1 MIFLGVTGSFLGAVY
16 YDKWQVKKNRQKWCD
31 LVAHKSE
38 EVLDPHSLP
47 RRLTIYLAA
56 PPGDGLRAAREH
68 FHEYVK
74 PVLVAAAMD
83 WDVVEGRKEGDV
95 RFKTAEKT
103 RKRRRAGGEGDA
115 LSEED
120 RAAEVTKQRFG
131 TDDAAGVAG
140 DLVIGRHTW
149 KEYIRGLHEGWLG
162 PANAPYDPEQD
173 KVPAVESPEDKQAKL
188 DSAKAAVKNYMGKS
202 GDNNNTTE
210 HIPGQGSVGDAAANA
225 ATGIASST
233 VTTLEELTK
242 DEPELKDDP
251 PATEPEKEQ
260 TEEEKKAAEK
270 PKPRHPPAYIT
281 PEEYSS
287 ASPSSLTPDTIG
299 PSTAVSFPHLLGF
312 RNTPIRIYRFLNR
325 RVLADNVGRQVA
337 SAILASHRPYS
348 TVSSMDDASAS
359 TSGSVS
365 EVATVAQHEER
376 DWWKTTYRERESH
389 EESVWIEPCIV
400 DDRLTA
406 RMSQFE
412 LSAEEEARAKRIGAG
427 KEKAITKYSPK
438 QE

>member
-38 EVLDPHSLP
+38 ETLDPHSLP

-83 WDVVEGRKEGDV
+83 WDVIEGRKEGDV
-95 RFKTAEKT
+95 RFKTAEKV
-103 RKRRRAGGEGDA
+103 RKRRRAGGEGEP
-115 LSEED
+115 LSEVD
-120 RAAEVTKQRFG
+120 QAAEAMKQRFG
-131 TDDAAGVAG
+131 TDDSAGVAG

-162 PANAPYDPEQD
+162 PADGPKEPEPEQ
-173 KVPAVESPEDKQAKL
+173 VSEAELQMIQQRKL
-188 DSAKAAVKNYMGKS
+188 DSAKAAVKNYMSKS
-202 GDNNNTTE
+202 EDDNT

-225 ATGIASST
+225 VTGIASSS

-242 DEPELKDDP
+242 EEPQLQDDVP
-251 PATEPEKEQ
+251 VAESEKEQ

-270 PKPRHPPAYIT
+270 PKPRHPPAYIH

-287 ASPSSLTPDTIG
+287 ATPSALTPDTIG
-299 PSTAVSFPHLLGF
+299 PSIAVSFPHLLGF

-325 RVLADNVGRQVA
+325 RVLADDVGRQVA

-348 TVSSMDDASAS
+348 TASASAS
-359 TSGSVS
+359 TESSSTYVS
-365 EVATVAQHEER
+365 EVTTVAQHEER
-376 DWWKTTYRERESH
+376 NWWKTTFREREPH
-389 EESVWIEPCIV
+389 EESVWIEPCVV
-400 DDRLTA
+400 DERLA
-406 RMSQFE
+406 GRMSKFE
-412 LSAEEEARAKRIGAG
+412 LGAEEEARASRIGEG
-427 KEKAITKYSPK
+427 KEKVITKFSSE

>member
-38 EVLDPHSLP
+38 EALDPHSLP

-103 RKRRRAGGEGDA
+103 RKRRRAGGEGEP

-120 RAAEVTKQRFG
+120 RAAEVAKQRFG

-140 DLVIGRHTW
+140 DVVIGRHTW

-173 KVPAVESPEDKQAKL
+173 KTPEVETEESKQAKL
-188 DSAKAAVKNYMGKS
+188 DSAKAAVKNYMAKS
-202 GDNNNTTE
+202 GENDTTE
-210 HIPGQGSVGDAAANA
+210 HIPGQGSVGDAAANTA
-225 ATGIASST
+225 
-233 VTTLEELTK
+233 VTSLEELTK
-242 DEPELKDDP
+242 ESEPELKDAA
-251 PATEPEKEQ
+251 PAAEPEKEQ

-287 ASPSSLTPDTIG
+287 ATLSALTPDTIG

-325 RVLADNVGRQVA
+325 RVLADDVGRQVA
-337 SAILASHRPYS
+337 SAVLASHRPYS
-348 TVSSMDDASAS
+348 TVSSPDDASAS
-359 TSGSVS
+359 SSNSSVS
-365 EVATVAQHEER
+365 EVSTVAQHEER
-376 DWWKTTYRERESH
+376 NWWKTTFRERESH
-389 EESVWIEPCIV
+389 EESVWIEPCTV
-400 DDRLTA
+400 DERLTA

-412 LSAEEEARAKRIGAG
+412 LSAEEEARAKRIGEG
-427 KEKAITKYSPK
+427 KEKAITKYLPE

>member
-38 EVLDPHSLP
+38 ESLDPHSLP

-95 RFKTAEKT
+95 RFKTAEKI

-120 RAAEVTKQRFG
+120 KAAEVAKLRFG
-131 TDDAAGVAG
+131 TDDASGVAG

-173 KVPAVESPEDKQAKL
+173 KVPAIETPEEKQAKL
-188 DSAKAAVKNYMGKS
+188 DSAKAAVKNYMAKN
-202 GDNNNTTE
+202 GDNNTTE
-210 HIPGQGSVGDAAANA
+210 HVPGQGSVGDAAANA
-225 ATGIASST
+225 A
-233 VTTLEELTK
+233 VTTLDELTK
-242 DEPELKDDP
+242 DEPELKDDT
-251 PATEPEKEQ
+251 AAAEPEKEK
-260 TEEEKKAAEK
+260 TEEEKKEAEK
-270 PKPRHPPAYIT
+270 PKPRHPPAYIA

-287 ASPSSLTPDTIG
+287 ATLSALTPEIIG

-325 RVLADNVGRQVA
+325 RVLADNVGCQVA

-348 TVSSMDDASAS
+348 TVSSTDDASAS
-359 TSGSVS
+359 TGGSVS
-365 EVATVAQHEER
+365 EVTTVSQHEER

-400 DDRLTA
+400 DERLTS
-406 RMSQFE
+406 RMSRFE
-412 LSAEEEARAKRIGAG
+412 LGAEEEARAKRIGEG
-427 KEKAITKYSPK
+427 KEKAITKYLPE

>member
-1 MIFLGVTGSFLGAVY
+1 MIFVGVTGSFLGAVY
-16 YDKWQVKKNRQKWCD
+16 YDKWQVKKNRQKWCN

-120 RAAEVTKQRFG
+120 RAAEVTKLRFG

-140 DLVIGRHTW
+140 DIVIGRHTW

-162 PANAPYDPEQD
+162 PAKAPYDPEQD
-173 KVPAVESPEDKQAKL
+173 KVSAVESPEDKQAKL
-188 DSAKAAVKNYMGKS
+188 DSAKAAVRNYMGKTE
-202 GDNNNTTE
+202 DNNPVE
-210 HIPGQGSVGDAAANA
+210 HIPGQGSVGDAAASA

-233 VTTLEELTK
+233 VTTLEEITK
-242 DEPELKDDP
+242 HEPELKDDP
-251 PATEPEKEQ
+251 PAAEPEKEQ

-287 ASPSSLTPDTIG
+287 ASPSALTPDTIG

-348 TVSSMDDASAS
+348 TVSATDDASAS
-359 TSGSVS
+359 TGGSVS

-376 DWWKTTYRERESH
+376 DWWKTTYREREAH

-400 DDRLTA
+400 DERLTA

-412 LSAEEEARAKRIGAG
+412 LSAEEEARAKRIGEG
-427 KEKAITKYSPK
+427 KEKAITKYLSE